1 MDSEGAA
8 VGSTIVIPA
17 EPQHAE
23 RIFAVLTL
31 AFAADPPNRWLFP
44 ESDRYLRH
52 FPEFVRALGDAA
64 LPRRTAFVS
73 QDYSAVA
80 LWLAPDEGPDGQAMT
95 KLIEE
100 RVAPQ
105 KRADI
110 AAVIEEMG
118 RYHPEE
124 PHWYLPF
131 IGVDPAHQG
140 HGLGAVLL
148 HASLT
153 RCEAAQLPA
162 YLESTNPRNRPLY
175 ERHGFEAIGEIKVGD
190 CPPIVPMLRRPIPVK
205 SA

>member
-8 VGSTIVIPA
+8 VGSTVVIPA
-17 EPQHAE
+17 EPRHADL
-23 RIFAVLTL
+23 IFAVLTL

-52 FPEFVRALGDAA
+52 FPEFVRALGGAA
-64 LPRRTAFVS
+64 LPRRTALVS

-131 IGVDPAHQG
+131 IGVDPAHQAMALVQCCCMPRLQG
-140 HGLGAVLL
+140 ATRLSYRLTSNRQIREIGL
-148 HASLT
+148 
-153 RCEAAQLPA
+153 
-162 YLESTNPRNRPLY
+162 STSGMGSRQ
-175 ERHGFEAIGEIKVGD
+175 
-190 CPPIVPMLRRPIPVK
+190 
-205 SA
+205 SAR

>member
-8 VGSTIVIPA
+8 VGSTVVIPA

-31 AFAADPPNRWLFP
+31 AFAGSAQPVAVPGIRSVPPAFP
-44 ESDRYLRH
+44 G
-52 FPEFVRALGDAA
+52 VRPHAGGAA
-64 LPRRTAFVS
+64 LPRRTALVS

-80 LWLAPDEGPDGQAMT
+80 LWLAPEEGPDGQAMT

-100 RVAPQ
+100 RVAPE

-140 HGLGAVLL
+140 HGLGAMLL

-162 YLESTNPRNRPLY
+162 YLES
-175 ERHGFEAIGEIKVGD
+175 EAR
-190 CPPIVPMLRRPIPVK
+190 MARSRARRW
-205 SA
+205 